1 MQLYLPSK
9 PRAFLTLP
17 AWQVFALGTVCRH
30 REKPRLPCAV
40 QHLAEDGEAVNKKRT
55 SEP

>member
-17 AWQVFALGTVCRH
+17 ARQVFALGTVCRH
-30 REKPRLPCAV
+30 REKPRLPRAV